1 MIVISACLAGVHCRY
16 DRGHNGIAAI
26 EDLIRAGKAL
36 PVCPEQL
43 GGLPTP
49 RNPAEIVGGDGDDV
63 LDGRARVIDNQG
75 RDVTEAFVQGAYQA
89 LRIAQAAG
97 ARVAVL
103 KESSPSC
110 GSHRIYDG
118 TFRKQKKP
126 GHGVTAALFRR
137 HGIRVVSEE
146 EFLAALEAGRVAEL
160 LGEDGEGT
168 K

>member
-1 MIVISACLAGVHCRY
+1 
-16 DRGHNGIAAI
+16 
-26 EDLIRAGKAL
+26 
-36 PVCPEQL
+36 
-43 GGLPTP
+43 
-49 RNPAEIVGGDGDDV
+49 
-63 LDGRARVIDNQG
+63 
-75 RDVTEAFVQGAYQA
+75 
-89 LRIAQAAG
+89 
-97 ARVAVL
+97 VL

-110 GSHRIYDG
+110 GSRRIYDG
-118 TFRKQKKP
+118 TFRKQKKL